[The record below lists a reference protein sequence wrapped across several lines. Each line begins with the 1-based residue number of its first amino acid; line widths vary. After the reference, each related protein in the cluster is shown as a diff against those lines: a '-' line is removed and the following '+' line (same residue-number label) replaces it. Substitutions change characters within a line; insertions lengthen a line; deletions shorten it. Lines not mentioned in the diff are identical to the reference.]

1 MNLKILLVDFI
12 IAWFSLFTFS
22 QENILP
28 ITISPF
34 IGDTLDRVER
44 EYFGLYPDIQNFH
57 EAFWYFNYDSTF
69 MTNVTV
75 KYKEELID
83 TTFPSIYSLLYL
95 RNRINGVLYKS
106 IKNEKVKK
114 QEITIGDSVYKGTIY
129 AYRNN
134 KLTLI
139 HDCYLNDNLSINND
153 LISQIN
159 TSEIQTIKTKE
170 PNFLTTLLTTTIGF
184 IGFGALGSSLAPE
197 ETVQETKYRTIYPPF
212 GNPYTE
218 EYSETRVEKDNKYAV
233 ILGVAGGILGYFI
246 GQAIKYTV
254 EYNMFDPKAD
264 EVIRENTLLPSGIN
278 STN

>member
-1 MNLKILLVDFI
+1 MSLKILLINI
-12 IAWFSLFTFS
+12 ITILFSHFTFS

-44 EYFGLYPDIQNFH
+44 EYFGLYPDIQNFQ

-75 KYKEELID
+75 KHKEELID
-83 TTFPSIYSLLYL
+83 TTFPSIYSLSYL

-106 IKNEKVKK
+106 IKDEKVKK

-153 LISQIN
+153 LLSQIN
-159 TSEIQTIKTKE
+159 TSEIQTIKTNE

-254 EYNMFDPKAD
+254 EYDMVDPKAD

>member
-1 MNLKILLVDFI
+1 MNLKFLLVNLI
-12 IAWFSLFTFS
+12 LTLFTLISFS
-22 QENILP
+22 QEKIQPVN
-28 ITISPF
+28 ISPF
-34 IGDTLDRVER
+34 IEDTLDRVER
-44 EYFGLYPDIQNFH
+44 EYFGLFPNIQNFQ
-57 EAFWYFNYDSTF
+57 EAFWYFSYDSTF
-69 MTNVTV
+69 MTNVTM

-83 TTFPSIYSLLYL
+83 TTFPSIYSLSYL

-106 IKNEKVKK
+106 IKDEKMKK

-159 TSEIQTIKTKE
+159 TSEIQTIRTKE

-184 IGFGALGSSLAPE
+184 IGFGAIGSSLATE
-197 ETVQETKYRTIYPPF
+197 KSVQETRYRTIYPPF

-218 EYSETRVEKDNKYAV
+218 EYSETRVEKDNKYAI

-254 EYNMFDPKAD
+254 EYEMVDPKAD
-264 EVIRENTLLPSGIN
+264 EVIRENALLPSGIN
-278 STN
+278 FTN